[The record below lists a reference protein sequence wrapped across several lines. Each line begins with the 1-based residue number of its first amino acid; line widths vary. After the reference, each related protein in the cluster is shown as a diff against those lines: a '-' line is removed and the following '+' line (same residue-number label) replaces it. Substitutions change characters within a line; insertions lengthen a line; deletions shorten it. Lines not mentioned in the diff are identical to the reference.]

1 MWQRDPGGGGTGG
14 GPVGQ
19 GGKTVLQKEREKKE
33 KARMKATLRRRV
45 AIVLEQ
51 LQHEEGTVW
60 ATLLHWSPFNK
71 MLCLNVRQAF
81 TFSNTFKFVGL
92 LPYYFKGSLAVS
104 FANPQCCAKK

>member
-51 LQHEEGTVW
+51 LQQEEGTI
-60 ATLLHWSPFNK
+60 
-71 MLCLNVRQAF
+71 AF
-81 TFSNTFKFVGL
+81 IYRLTTVL
-92 LPYYFKGSLAVS
+92 EQRCMRREVE
-104 FANPQCCAKK
+104 